1 MFFYLTTYI
10 FNRLR
15 NKDFCFKV
23 LFLVSLSFIL
33 LLLSPSAYSAQY
45 AVPDGDDSTGSWISN
60 SGGALW
66 SEVNERPHNGYTDYI
81 YTSSATTAALSLSS
95 VSDPGVD
102 TGHVIRATGMYVQSQ
117 DPDGASL
124 TIELRDNGSMI
135 ASAGPVALVR
145 DVFTE
150 SISYTLTAG
159 EAAYITDY
167 SNLSVRIISSNL
179 SNDDVM
185 VTQVIFEV
193 PVQASAPTLSGTTV
207 SDIST
212 TAADMGA
219 TITDD
224 GGDPSLTYGTVWAET
239 SSPTTH
245 ASSTT
250 GTETMPYTFTES
262 RQSLPAGT
270 LIYYRGYATNSVG
283 TGYSPEDYFY
293 TEPNQV
299 SALQIN
305 NITHTTMDIQWT
317 DNNPNED
324 KAIVLIKQGSIPSA
338 PADGMYYSASASSD
352 FSAAPDNGDG
362 ARVVFAGSDTSV
374 SVFNLN
380 QDTNYTVAVYA
391 YSGFGSRINY
401 QQDNPATGT
410 ATTSAIPEM
419 AVIGNG
425 NEILSGDTIPNASDN
440 TDFGSSAVGTF
451 TEKTFTIKNTGI
463 GELDLTGSPLVQIS
477 GSSDFLVT
485 QQPQT
490 DPLPT
495 GIPTPTTTTFIVR
508 FTPTS
513 DVEQNA
519 TVSIDNTDNDEDPY
533 TFSIKGT
540 GFAAP
545 PTLSDPSV
553 VSIETTS
560 AMFEATITNNGGA
573 AITEYGIQW
582 DARLISNT
590 PLPDINWGE
599 LQKRTAASGV
609 DYDNFGNSVSI
620 EGRYMFVGAE
630 ARNGSGTRLGAVYRF
645 ETIAGDHWTEHSPVI
660 TAGDAADWDLFGHS
674 VSLNGD
680 TLAVGAHGV
689 DGSDTNQG
697 AAYIFY
703 KDQGGTD
710 SWGEVKKLVASD
722 AGDSDFFGYSVSIS
736 GDTVVV
742 GAYREDGTGADR
754 GAAYVFDRNN
764 GGADNWEEVKKL
776 TASDAANGD
785 YFGHSVSISG
795 DTIAVGAYSKGTDQ
809 GAVYVFDRN
818 NGGTDNW
825 GEVKILTASDAANY
839 DKFGYSVSIEGN
851 TIAAGASSKVG
862 SGIDRGAAYVFDRD
876 NGGTDN
882 WGEVKKLTASDT
894 EDNDYFGYSV
904 SIEGDTLVAG
914 ANNEGGSG
922 SGRGAAYV
930 FKRDEGGA
938 DNWGEV
944 KKLVASDAGDG
955 DFFGQSV
962 SISGNYISVG
972 ALLEDGSGTDRGA
985 AYIFEDTD
993 TCVLGNSDPSIPET
1007 FSGSCTGLPE
1017 SLLIKYRAYA
1027 TNSEG
1032 TGYTATDE
1040 FYTEPAQVSDLQF
1053 SNIDTITMDIQWTD
1067 SYEEGHPYHPDA
1079 GAGAIVLMK
1088 KGGIPQVPE
1097 DGNIYSGDSRYVYAP
1112 DLGDGTK
1119 VVYCCGYSGSVSVS
1133 HIEEAG
1139 QKYYVAVYAN
1149 NNGNYQQDSPVVGSF
1164 YAEPTPASDIVL
1176 SNIASTTM
1184 DIQWNNSG
1192 YEDGIVVLI
1201 KEGESPSDPSDGIDY
1216 SGSANNDFSLAP
1228 DLGDGTKV
1236 VYANTGESV
1245 SVTGLTAGKEYF
1257 VEVFAYAGSG
1267 SETNYQ
1273 QDWIYPQDSPALD
1286 DTYTEPVQASDIVLS
1301 NLTLTEMDI
1310 QWTDNNPYADTAIV
1324 LIKQGS
1330 SPPGTP
1336 TDGNDYSGLAN
1347 NNFSL
1352 ATDLGDGTK
1361 AVFINSGISTSV
1373 TGLTEGQEYFVA
1385 VYAYSGSGSGTNYQQ
1400 DNPATAT
1407 VQTECS
1413 TSWYQD
1419 SDGDTYGN
1427 PLVSVQQCSQP
1438 VDYVLDSGDC
1448 DDSNPNINPYT
1459 YWYQDNDNDGFGNYM
1474 LSLRQCTQP
1483 SGPPD
1488 YVLNDMDYDDNDI
1501 TIGAPLKIDNGTVYF
1516 YSSLQAAYD
1525 AAEDGDI
1532 IMVIFVNFV
1541 ENLLVNRNISVTLQ
1555 GGYNG
1560 SYSTISGDTILNGDM
1575 LVSDG
1580 TLTIENFVLQ

>member
-1 MFFYLTTYI
+1 MFFHLTTYI

-23 LFLVSLSFIL
+23 LFLVSLTFIL
-33 LLLSPSAYSAQY
+33 LIFTPSAYSAQY
-45 AVPDGDDSTGSWISN
+45 AVPDGDDSTGSWTSS
-60 SGGALW
+60 SGVTLW
-66 SEVNERPHNGYTDYI
+66 SKVDERPHNGNTDFI

-102 TGHVIRATGMYVQSQ
+102 TGHVIRATGMYVQSGG
-117 DPDGASL
+117 PDGASL
-124 TIELRDNGSMI
+124 TIELRNSGSMI
-135 ASAGPVALVR
+135 AAAGPVALVKN
-145 DVFTE
+145 VFTE
-150 SISYTLTAG
+150 SISYTLTSG
-159 EAAYITDY
+159 EAASITDY

-179 SNDDVM
+179 SDDDVM

-193 PVQASAPTLSGTTV
+193 PDPQASAPTLSGTTV

-224 GGDPSLTYGTVWAET
+224 EGTAVETYGIVWAET
-239 SSPTTH
+239 SPPTTNDCI
-245 ASSTT
+245 AGDSPGSVPPSYSFSVTCV
-250 GTETMPYTFTES
+250 
-262 RQSLPAGT
+262 SLPVGT
-270 LIYYRGYATNSVG
+270 RIYYRGYATNFAV
-283 TGYSPEDYFY
+283 TGYSPEDSFY
-293 TEPNQV
+293 TEPLQASNVQI
-299 SALQIN
+299 SAV
-305 NITHTTMDIQWT
+305 THNSMTVTWTNDASSDGALVVIKANTMFPGGPVDEI
-317 DNNPNED
+317 DH
-324 KAIVLIKQGSIPSA
+324 
-338 PADGMYYSASASSD
+338 YSASNLYGSGTNIDNAYVVYLGSGNTVD
-352 FSAAPDNGDG
+352 VTYLSAETPYY
-362 ARVVFAGSDTSV
+362 VYVFA
-374 SVFNLN
+374 
-380 QDTNYTVAVYA
+380 YA
-391 YSGFGSRINY
+391 GTGALINY
-401 QQDNPATGT
+401 QQDDPATGT
-410 ATTSAIPEM
+410 ATTSAPFPEM

-440 TDFGSSAVGTF
+440 TDFGSYAVGTF
-451 TEKTFTIKNTGI
+451 TEKTFTIKNTGN
-463 GELDLTGSPLVQIS
+463 GELDFTGSPLVQLS
-477 GSSDFLVT
+477 GSGDFLVT

-519 TVSIDNTDNDEDPY
+519 SVSIDNTDSDEDPY

-599 LQKRTAASGV
+599 LQKGTAASGA

-620 EGRYMFVGAE
+620 DGRHMFVGAE
-630 ARNGSGTRLGAVYRF
+630 AKNGPGTRQGAVYRF
-645 ETIAGDHWTEHSPVI
+645 KSTAGDYWPEHSPVI

-680 TLAVGAHGV
+680 TLAAGAHGV
-689 DGSDTNQG
+689 DGSGTNQG

-703 KDQGGTD
+703 KDQGGID
-710 SWGEVKKLVASD
+710 DWGEVKKLTASD
-722 AGDSDFFGYSVSIS
+722 AEDSDFFGYSVSIS

-764 GGADNWEEVKKL
+764 GGADNWGEVKKL
-776 TASDAANGD
+776 TASDAADGD
-785 YFGHSVSISG
+785 FFGYSVTISG
-795 DTIAVGAYSKGTDQ
+795 DTIVVGAYSKGTDR
-809 GAVYVFDRN
+809 GAVYVFDRD

-962 SISGNYISVG
+962 SISVNYISVG
-972 ALLEDGSGTDRGA
+972 AYLEDGSGTDRGA

-1032 TGYTATDE
+1032 TGYSATDQ

-1053 SNIDTITMDIQWTD
+1053 SNIDTITMDIQWTG
-1067 SYEEGHPYHPDA
+1067 SYAEGHPYHPDA
-1079 GAGAIVLMK
+1079 DAGAIVLMK
-1088 KGGIPQVPE
+1088 KGGIPQAPE
-1097 DGNIYSGDSRYVYAP
+1097 DGNIYSADGRFTSAP

-1133 HIEEAG
+1133 EIEEAG
-1139 QKYYVAVYAN
+1139 QEYYVAVYAN

-1201 KEGESPSDPSDGIDY
+1201 KEGESPTAPSDGIDY
-1216 SGSANNDFSLAP
+1216 SGSASNDFSLAP

-1336 TDGNDYSGLAN
+1336 TDGNDYPGLAN

-1361 AVFINSGISTSV
+1361 AVFINSGTSTSV

-1385 VYAYSGSGSGTNYQQ
+1385 VYAYSGSGSETNYQQ

-1407 VQTECS
+1407 AQTECS

-1438 VDYVLDSGDC
+1438 INYVLDSGDC
-1448 DDSNPNINPYT
+1448 DDSNPNINPDT
-1459 YWYQDNDNDGFGNYM
+1459 YWYQDNDNDGFHIKISRKWHSQNLYD
-1474 LSLRQCTQP
+1474 LS
-1483 SGPPD
+1483 
-1488 YVLNDMDYDDNDI
+1488 
-1501 TIGAPLKIDNGTVYF
+1501 F
-1516 YSSLQAAYD
+1516 
-1525 AAEDGDI
+1525 
-1532 IMVIFVNFV
+1532 
-1541 ENLLVNRNISVTLQ
+1541 
-1555 GGYNG
+1555 
-1560 SYSTISGDTILNGDM
+1560 
-1575 LVSDG
+1575 
-1580 TLTIENFVLQ
+1580 